1 MPTPINPKVSKAV
14 DAMCRGV
21 GIEQA
26 IRRYGLKECNN
37 LRHNLRK
44 HMRKRQALAA
54 RSTSTSST
62 AVDLSSDAEVLCD
75 FAAKAAAAAAAAA
88 WWLSSRG

>member
-1 MPTPINPKVSKAV
+1 MAPPINPKVSKAV
-14 DAMCRGV
+14 DAMCRDV

-26 IRRYGLKECNN
+26 ILRYGLKECNN

-44 HMRKRQALAA
+44 HMRKRQAPVA

-62 AVDLSSDAEVLCD
+62 AVDLSSDAEILCD
-75 FAAKAAAAAAAAA
+75 Y
-88 WWLSSRG
+88 GG